1 MALIVFIVASITDA
15 YDGYYARKYNEITS
29 EGLKTISQLLAEQHV
44 EGCDDTCYIHF
55 NITSLSLNGNK
66 IDNIIDIF
74 NHREII
80 GEITIVI
87 KGLEKSNQKEVNHSK
102 LKKEVEE
109 LVNAGLSLSAASR
122 YLAKK
127 NNLKKNMIYNLF

>member
-1 MALIVFIVASITDA
+1 MVQTIIFYLKVALNK
-15 YDGYYARKYNEITS
+15 YDLPFLRQIDKILEIF
-29 EGLKTISQLLAEQHV
+29 E
-44 EGCDDTCYIHF
+44 
-55 NITSLSLNGNK
+55 N
-66 IDNIIDIF
+66 
-74 NHREII
+74 REII